1 MGNTASSDGNNETSN
16 NNSNDLNNSTII
28 SIQELANLQNVS
40 SVENQ
45 NVLYW
50 EGINYS
56 VNDKLQGHLDII
68 KNVSGFSKSGRLLAI
83 MGSSGSGKTTLLD
96 ILCGRI
102 LSNKRTGN
110 VTFNGKDTSRMRFA
124 YVPQQDLLLNT
135 ATVRET
141 LETAARLRI
150 PNLQT
155 NDLNQR
161 IETVLNDLGLKHR
174 ENAMVGGGTSFII
187 IIIIVIIINHYQG
200 EIRSLS
206 GGERRRV
213 SIGQEIVSANN
224 QVLCL
229 DECTTGLDSKTAASI
244 VACLKQLAVQ
254 KNLVLVATIHQP
266 NSIITSMFDDLM
278 LLVKGECVFF
288 GEFQYAIK
296 AFSNVGLNCPIYSN
310 PTDFFVD
317 VCDIDGNAS
326 KLVKAQTELFSLIS
340 KSINNDPKQVLSLE
354 DKDDKNTTTSCFCK
368 QYPTSSMTQ
377 VSVLTKRAARQWIR
391 DPGMFVS
398 ELIQYTFIALFV
410 GGMYYQIDLTV
421 TAGSYNRIASLFFI
435 LAVLIFTPPFTAIT
449 TFSLERA
456 LLKKERGDRL
466 YRSSS
471 WLFAKTITVA
481 PVEGILCLIFSAIC
495 YFMIGYQRT
504 ADKFF
509 IYFGILFLFQ
519 LNAESLGLL
528 FSIFCG
534 SPIFAIVWLSLVL
547 IVALS
552 LTGFL
557 TFSMPYFYVWI
568 MKCNMYRFA
577 LIALI
582 INEMDG
588 LELTMADGTK
598 VNALSTLPPDLV
610 PEHSL
615 GEYVAILIG
624 FWVAL
629 RLAILIALQMDSK
642 IEPYTWIFNKLTCSV
657 FKKRDEIVYNSIPK
671 NINS

>member
-1 MGNTASSDGNNETSN
+1 M
-16 NNSNDLNNSTII
+16 
-28 SIQELANLQNVS
+28 
-40 SVENQ
+40 
-45 NVLYW
+45 
-50 EGINYS
+50 
-56 VNDKLQGHLDII
+56 
-68 KNVSGFSKSGRLLAI
+68 
-83 MGSSGSGKTTLLD
+83 
-96 ILCGRI
+96 
-102 LSNKRTGN
+102 
-110 VTFNGKDTSRMRFA
+110 
-124 YVPQQDLLLNT
+124 
-135 ATVRET
+135 
-141 LETAARLRI
+141 
-150 PNLQT
+150 
-155 NDLNQR
+155 
-161 IETVLNDLGLKHR
+161 
-174 ENAMVGGGTSFII
+174 II
-187 IIIIVIIINHYQG
+187 IHHIIIHHYQG

-244 VACLKQLAVQ
+244 VSCLKQLAVT

-278 LLVKGECVFF
+278 LLVKGECVYF
-288 GEFQYAIK
+288 GEFKLAIK
-296 AFSNVGLNCPIYSN
+296 AFSNCGLNCPIYSN

-317 VCDIDGNAS
+317 VCDIDGNAD
-326 KLVKAQTELFSLIS
+326 KLVKAQTELFGHIS
-340 KSINNDPKQVLSLE
+340 KNINNDSKQVLSLD
-354 DKDDKNTTTSCFCK
+354 DKDDKNTTTSCFFK
-368 QYPTSSMTQ
+368 QYPTSFITQ
-377 VSVLTKRAARQWIR
+377 VTVLTKRAARQWIR
-391 DPGMFVS
+391 DPGMFIS

-410 GGMYYQIDLTV
+410 GGMYYQINLTAE
-421 TAGSYNRIASLFFI
+421 AGSYNRIASLFFI

-495 YFMIGYQRT
+495 YFMIGYQRS

-588 LELTMADGTK
+588 MELSMADGTK
-598 VNALSTLPPDLV
+598 ISALSTLPPDLV

-642 IEPYTWIFNKLTCSV
+642 IEPYTWILDKLTCSI

-671 NINS
+671 NIN

>member
-1 MGNTASSDGNNETSN
+1 MGNSNTTSDETSN
-16 NNSNDLNNSTII
+16 GNGNDLNDSTII

-40 SVENQ
+40 PIENQ

-68 KNVSGFSKSGRLLAI
+68 KNVSGLSKSGRLLAI

-102 LSNKRTGN
+102 LSNKRTGS

-155 NDLNQR
+155 ADLNQR

-174 ENAMVGGGTSFII
+174 ENAMVGG
-187 IIIIVIIINHYQG
+187 G

-244 VACLKQLAVQ
+244 VSCLKQLAVQ

-278 LLVKGECVFF
+278 LLVKGECVYF

-296 AFSNVGLNCPIYSN
+296 AFANVGLNCPIYSN

-317 VCDIDGNAS
+317 VCDIDDNSS
-326 KLVKAQTELFSLIS
+326 KLVKAQTELFAHIS
-340 KSINNDPKQVLSLE
+340 KNINKDSKQVLSLDE
-354 DKDDKNTTTSCFCK
+354 KDEKDTTASCFCK
-368 QYPTSSMTQ
+368 QYPTSFITQ
-377 VSVLTKRAARQWIR
+377 VSVLTKRAARQWVR

-398 ELIQYTFIALFV
+398 ELIQYIFIALFV
-410 GGMYYQIDLTV
+410 GGMYYQLDLTAI
-421 TAGSYNRIASLFFI
+421 AGSYNRIASLFFI

-449 TFSLERA
+449 TFSLERG

-481 PVEGILCLIFSAIC
+481 PVEGTLCLMFSAIC
-495 YFMIGYQRT
+495 YFMIGYQRS

-509 IYFGILFLFQ
+509 IYFGILLLFQ

-534 SPIFAIVWLSLVL
+534 SPTFAIVWMSLVL

-568 MKCNMYRFA
+568 MKSNMYRFA

-588 LELTMADGTK
+588 LELTMEDGTK
-598 VNALSTLPPDLV
+598 VNALDTLPPDLV
-610 PEHSL
+610 PEHSI

-629 RLAILIALQMDSK
+629 RIAILIALQMDSK
-642 IEPYTWIFNKLTCSV
+642 IEPFSWILNKLTCSI
-657 FKKRDEIVYNSIPK
+657 FKKRDENLYNSI
-671 NINS
+671 NS